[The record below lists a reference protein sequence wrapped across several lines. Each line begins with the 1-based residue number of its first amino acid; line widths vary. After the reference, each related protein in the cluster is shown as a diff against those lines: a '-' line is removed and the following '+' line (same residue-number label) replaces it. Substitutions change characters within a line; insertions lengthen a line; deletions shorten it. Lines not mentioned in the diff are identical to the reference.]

1 MIDGLLRPP
10 AVLAYHGVG
19 PADSDDARVLITLDR
34 LESQI
39 RYLKRRGYRF
49 ATAEGILEEG
59 APGNGTAVLTFDDG
73 LASAAG

>member
-19 PADSDDARVLITLDR
+19 PADGDDARVLITLDR

-49 ATAEGILEEG
+49 LTAEGILEEG
-59 APGNGTAVLTFDDG
+59 APATG
-73 LASAAG
+73 LPCSRSTTASAAG